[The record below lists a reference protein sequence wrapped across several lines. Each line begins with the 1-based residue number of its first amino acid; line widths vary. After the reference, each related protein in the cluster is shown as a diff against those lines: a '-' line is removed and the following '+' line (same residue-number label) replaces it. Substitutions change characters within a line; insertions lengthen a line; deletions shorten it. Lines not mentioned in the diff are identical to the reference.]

1 MRCVRQFGVWG
12 LLALA
17 LAAFACNI
25 NLNPDRNSGADAE
38 RHAAPGAKLNEVYL
52 DSVDFDSGDAT
63 DWRYVLVGQQ
73 GILAITCHFDEID
86 AKAVVHLRD
95 AVGNILATQHNS
107 GQARQEATAKVKEGK
122 YYIEVKALEEGSK
135 TTYTCE
141 PHFDAVVWG

>member
-1 MRCVRQFGVWG
+1 MRSARWMRGVG
-12 LLALA
+12 LLGLA
-17 LAAFACNI
+17 LLVFGCNI
-25 NLNPDRNSGADAE
+25 NLNPDRNSGADGE

-52 DSVDFDSGDAT
+52 DSIDFDSGDAT
-63 DWRYVLVGQQ
+63 DWRHLLLGQQ
-73 GILAITCHFDEID
+73 GILTITCHFDEID

-107 GQARQEATAKVKEGK
+107 GQARQEATAKVRKGK
-122 YYIEVKALEEGSK
+122 YYIEVKALEEGAK